1 MYQHF
6 HHSKV
11 MKIFHGFSLD
21 PWMDHLDFSTIAYLD
36 YLYLFGWS
44 SFLELR
50 SIYIALSWGLALGW
64 ISQLQAHWLLF

>member
-21 PWMDHLDFSTIAYLD
+21 PWMDHVDFLSIAYLN
-36 YLYLFGWS
+36 
-44 SFLELR
+44 
-50 SIYIALSWGLALGW
+50 YIFYFIFYGTR
-64 ISQLQAHWLLF
+64 